1 MTSADSVRRLEMQN
15 FGLVFSCGVLS
26 ELDGVGTP
34 SATPFLWSEP
44 VAFRRVH
51 GITRLPRHDRGPVPG
66 GIDPRLAVYAES

>member
-26 ELDGVGTP
+26 EWTESVHLLQP
-34 SATPFLWSEP
+34 LFLWSEP

-66 GIDPRLAVYAES
+66 GIDPRLAAYAES